1 MSPRIFYPFYP
12 ERILWTGAAVLS
24 GALSAGVVFLV
35 FWLKFSPL
43 PTSSTERKPKT
54 VGNEGKSLAF
64 SFHLK
69 EVPITFR
76 TPRVEPEMTFSF
88 DPPRPDGSGRR
99 GDLFVRLKQSA
110 QSKRV
115 SLPCRIDL
123 QFNGSALSFGSQD
136 SQFWLEL
143 TQLSEGKIQGVVW
156 IETATKEKMEAE
168 TFIASPQASPL
179 QGALEFAEGSPF
191 RILGEA
197 RFLGHDVFAEK
208 YGGKQTLRI
217 AVGEQREPQILDLRE
232 KEWMVWRDSSWMKGN
247 LDAKPEA
254 MSRIESVDSKAL
266 ILEGWNGEAHVRLSL
281 PFFPPAPFKVRG
293 EEIFNSIRVRSEKQ
307 ISCMMEKQCLIL
319 KAGDWVLKVN
329 GRWKT
334 LRKKEEKEAYNC
346 GRMRGELFIFEKI
359 ESKQGQKLISGYLFN
374 PEKTQVVTID
384 LPVNK
389 NARKEAKE
397 K

>member
-12 ERILWTGAAVLS
+12 ERILWTGVAVLS
-24 GALSAGVVFLV
+24 LASCAGVIFLV

-43 PTSSTERKPKT
+43 LPFSAERAPKT
-54 VGNEGKSLAF
+54 VGKEGKFLTF

-69 EVPITFR
+69 EVPVTFPL
-76 TPRVEPEMTFSF
+76 PRVEPEMTFSF
-88 DPPRPDGSGRR
+88 DPPRPDGSGRS
-99 GDLFVRLKQSA
+99 GDLFVRFKQSA
-110 QSKRV
+110 QSRRV

-123 QFNGSALSFGSQD
+123 LFNGSALSFGSPD

-143 TQLSEGKIQGVVW
+143 TQLPEGKIQGVVW
-156 IETATKEKMEAE
+156 IQTATKEKMEAE

-208 YGGKQTLRI
+208 YGGKQTLRL
-217 AVGEQREPQILDLRE
+217 AVGGQGNSQILDLRE
-232 KEWMVWRDSSWMKGN
+232 KEWIVWKDGSWMKGN

-254 MSRIESVDSKAL
+254 ASRIESVDSKAL

-281 PFFPPAPFKVRG
+281 PSSPPAPFKMRG
-293 EEIFNSIRVRSEKQ
+293 EEIFNAIRVRSEKQ

-346 GRMRGELFIFEKI
+346 GKMGGELFIFEKI
-359 ESKQGQKLISGYLFN
+359 ESKQGQKSISGFLFN
-374 PEKTQVVTID
+374 PEKTQVVPID

-389 NARKEAKE
+389 NRREAKE